1 MNTNLIAVDFQ
12 TVVPVRG
19 DARVLLRD
27 VWKKLGSKRLYRN
40 WADYYLPGFQ
50 ENVEFGV
57 FNTSVNNLP
66 QGGRPTIDHWVTVDT
81 AKQIAMMQ
89 QTETGKTVRRYFL
102 ECERL
107 VYKHFQPNSARFL
120 IADND

>member
-1 MNTNLIAVDFQ
+1 MARVDFQ

-27 VWKKLGSKRLYRN
+27 VWKKLGSKRDYRN
-40 WADYYLPGFQ
+40 WAGYYLPGFQ

-57 FNTSVNNLP
+57 FTTSGNNLP

-81 AKQIAMMQ
+81 AKQIAKMQ
-89 QTETGKTVRRYFL
+89 RTEIGRKIRQYFL
-102 ECERL
+102 ECESL
-107 VYKHFQPNSARFL
+107 VYENSLEGQLTA
-120 IADND
+120 IAAGKRRV